1 MAAASLLFEVPY
13 YLDWSWAVLILL
25 LSPGVT
31 LFGVTFMVLISGR
44 SKSSMEAMQ
53 TSGYLVLP
61 VVLLFVGQLSGAFT
75 LGPGLLLVLSLA
87 VAAADAVL
95 ASLASRAFTPEK
107 LLRA

>member
-1 MAAASLLFEVPY
+1 MSAPESIMELRRLTKIYRSGKESKKA
-13 YLDWSWAVLILL
+13 LD
-25 LSPGVT
+25 G
-31 LFGVTFMVLISGR
+31 IS
-44 SKSSMEAMQ
+44 
-53 TSGYLVLP
+53 
-61 VVLLFVGQLSGAFT
+61 FT